1 VETGLRLAST
11 ESYVGLDPQ
20 QVAAEGA
27 GFYRLD
33 PTGLMQLRDERLP
46 LLISEKDVG
55 LALPDRL
62 TVRWRAMAAC
72 TPTGWTPLGGYPPRN
87 CPMRRMSPGSSA
99 TVPNCSRG
107 AVGSAH

>member
-1 VETGLRLAST
+1 MVSLLDIRPLVNGYVRAGEVPRIEPSASCIPVETGLRLAST

-55 LALPDRL
+55 LRC
-62 TVRWRAMAAC
+62 R
-72 TPTGWTPLGGYPPRN
+72 TG
-87 CPMRRMSPGSSA
+87 
-99 TVPNCSRG
+99 
-107 AVGSAH
+107 